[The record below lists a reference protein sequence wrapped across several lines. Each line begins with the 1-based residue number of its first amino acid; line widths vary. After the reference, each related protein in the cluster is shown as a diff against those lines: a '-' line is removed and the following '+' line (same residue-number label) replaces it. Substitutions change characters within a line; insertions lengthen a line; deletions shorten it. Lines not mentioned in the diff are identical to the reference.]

1 MVAQKS
7 DDRAKVWWSYQTL
20 MVTITP
26 KSDGMLPIR
35 ALTVTSDEDGFTTF
49 LASYHDD
56 GVCYSVLAI
65 EIHPGCPDNQR
76 IRFWQWKG
84 KWRLYCPIPEQ
95 WFFVWNEV
103 KKNKKRNIC
112 HSLFIWL
119 FCYYLLFFYL
129 EFTNNKCMKQMNQL
143 ASLWTLGESL
153 LHVVNN
159 KFLFKSK
166 IITKRTIYLI
176 WKIYLKSR
184 SNIFIIQNVPF
195 CL

>member
-1 MVAQKS
+1 MIAQKS
-7 DDRAKVWWSYQTL
+7 DGHTKHWWSRSRQSPMECCRYERWPWRPMRMDLQ
-20 MVTITP
+20 
-26 KSDGMLPIR
+26 
-35 ALTVTSDEDGFTTF
+35 
-49 LASYHDD
+49 
-56 GVCYSVLAI
+56 
-65 EIHPGCPDNQR
+65 
-76 IRFWQWKG
+76 RFWRHIMTTAYVTPYWQFKFIQDVQTING
-84 KWRLYCPIPEQ
+84 YV
-95 WFFVWNEV
+95 FDNERENADYIV
-103 KKNKKRNIC
+103 LFRSSDSSFEMKLKKNKKRNIC